1 MSVKQIN
8 TDRLKLLHKSQNFLK
23 ISNSNHMLPAQKQ
36 NHFPHNGTCIIL
48 NEHAK
53 TQSKTTLTLNVKKTH
68 DERQQCFLV

>member
-36 NHFPHNGTCIIL
+36 NHFPQSNLTCIIL
-48 NEHAK
+48 NKHAK
-53 TQSKTTLTLNVKKTH
+53 IQSKNHLKP
-68 DERQQCFLV
+68 

>member
-23 ISNSNHMLPAQKQ
+23 ISKSNHMLPAQKQ

-53 TQSKTTLTLNVKKTH
+53 IQSKTTLTLNVKKNMMK
-68 DERQQCFLV
+68 DNSVF